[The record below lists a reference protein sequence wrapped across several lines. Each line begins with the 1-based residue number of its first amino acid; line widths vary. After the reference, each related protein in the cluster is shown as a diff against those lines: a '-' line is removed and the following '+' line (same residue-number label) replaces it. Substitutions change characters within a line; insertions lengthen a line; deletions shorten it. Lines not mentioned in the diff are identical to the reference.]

1 MSKHRIALWGLCIA
15 VVLMLIISINHTPAL
30 SDEAAAQASEA
41 ATMAATTATTLAA
54 TVAAT
59 PVPVMLRTAMGR

>member
-30 SDEAAAQASEA
+30 SDEAAAQASEV
-41 ATMAATTATTLAA
+41 ATTATTLAA

-59 PVPVMLRTAMGR
+59 PVPVMLRTAMGK